1 MEPLALAYLDFRGAR
16 RQQDFLSVK
25 ELGQRLRDG
34 RSALAG
40 HLVDE
45 AVGLIRDVLFL
56 GDTAFKLNMA
66 RKKNLMSSNHSHHQD
81 KSQFLPSSYIL
92 YQVLYLL

>member
-1 MEPLALAYLDFRGAR
+1 MDQLVFAYLDFRGAC

-34 RSALAG
+34 RSALTG

-45 AVGLIRDVLFL
+45 AMRLIHDVLFL
-56 GDTAFKLNMA
+56 GGMAFK
-66 RKKNLMSSNHSHHQD
+66 
-81 KSQFLPSSYIL
+81 
-92 YQVLYLL
+92 V

>member
-1 MEPLALAYLDFRGAR
+1 MEPLALAYLHFRGAR

-34 RSALAG
+34 RSALTG

-56 GDTAFKLNMA
+56 GGMAFKLNMA
-66 RKKNLMSSNHSHHQD
+66 RKKISCLQIILTTNPNSNLHLKSHIY
-81 KSQFLPSSYIL
+81 FEN
-92 YQVLYLL
+92 LL

>member
-1 MEPLALAYLDFRGAR
+1 MEPLALAYLHFRGAR

-34 RSALAG
+34 RSALTG

-45 AVGLIRDVLFL
+45 AVGLFHDVLFL
-56 GDTAFKLNMA
+56 GGTAFKLNMA
-66 RKKNLMSSNHSHHQD
+66 RKKILRLQIILILTTNPNSNLHLKSHIY
-81 KSQFLPSSYIL
+81 FEN
-92 YQVLYLL
+92 LL